1 MENLTA
7 VLFSILGA
15 TGQGLLWAVLAL
27 GIYITF
33 KILDIADMTCDGSF
47 ALGGCVSVTL
57 TVSGWNPFLT
67 LLISVLAGMAA
78 GMVTGLLHTKLKI
91 PAILAGILSMI
102 SLYSINLRI
111 LGQANESLVK
121 SDTIISLI
129 KDLIP
134 DSIMDYMRYS
144 TLNSIIVITV
154 GIIFGVLLCIL
165 LYWFFGTEVGSALRA
180 TGNNADMIRALGQN
194 TDHMK
199 ILGLVI
205 SNGLIA
211 LSGSL
216 VAQSQ
221 GYGDVNM
228 GQGSIVIGLASIVI
242 GEVFLGHRTSF
253 ISKLISVIVGSV
265 VYRVIIAL
273 VLQAG
278 LNNNDQ
284 KLFTAIIVAFALS
297 IPVIKKTKFGRFV
310 SKIFAWI
317 KKSKFGRFMNKIFGR
332 KRKTSTV
339 VTSSK

>member
-1 MENLTA
+1 MNI
-7 VLFSILGA
+7 LFSILSA
-15 TGQGLLWAVLAL
+15 SGQGLLWAVLAL

-78 GMVTGLLHTKLKI
+78 GVVTGFLHTKLKI

-111 LGQANESLVK
+111 LGQPNESLLK

-134 DSIMDYMRYS
+134 ESIMDYMRYS

-154 GIIFGVLLCIL
+154 GILFGILLCIL
-165 LYWFFGTEVGSALRA
+165 LYWFFGTEAGSALRA
-180 TGNNADMIRALGQN
+180 TGSNEDMIRALGQN
-194 TDHMK
+194 TDRMK

-211 LSGSL
+211 LSGAL

-242 GEVFLGHRTSF
+242 GEVFFGRCISF
-253 ISKLISVIVGSV
+253 VSKLVSVIVGSV
-265 VYRVIIAL
+265 VYRVIIAI
-273 VLQAG
+273 VLQLG

-284 KLFTAIIVAFALS
+284 KLFTAIFVAFALS
-297 IPVIKKTKFGRFV
+297 IPVIKKSR
-310 SKIFAWI
+310 
-317 KKSKFGRFMNKIFGR
+317 FGRFMTKIFGR

-339 VTSSK
+339 VTTSK

>member
-1 MENLTA
+1 MENLTS

-15 TGQGLLWAVLAL
+15 SGQGLLWAVLAL

-57 TVSGWNPFLT
+57 IVSGWNPFLT
-67 LLISVLAGMAA
+67 LFISVLAGMTA
-78 GMVTGLLHTKLKI
+78 GMVTGFLHTKLKI

-111 LGQANESLVK
+111 LGKPNESLIK

-129 KDLIP
+129 KNIIP
-134 DSIMDYMRYS
+134 DSIMDYIKY
-144 TLNSIIVITV
+144 SIINFLVVITV

-165 LYWFFGTEVGSALRA
+165 LYWFFGTEIGSALRA
-180 TGNNADMIRALGQN
+180 TGNNEDMIRALGQN
-194 TDHMK
+194 TDRMK

-211 LSGSL
+211 LSGAL
-216 VAQSQ
+216 VAQCQ

-242 GEVFLGHRTSF
+242 GEVLFGRCISF
-253 ISKLISVIVGSV
+253 VSKLISVIVGSV
-265 VYRVIIAL
+265 VYRVIIAM
-273 VLQAG
+273 VLQLG
-278 LNNNDQ
+278 LSTDDQ
-284 KLFTAIIVAFALS
+284 KLFTAVIVALALS
-297 IPVIKKTKFGRFV
+297 LPVIKKTKFG
-310 SKIFAWI
+310 
-317 KKSKFGRFMNKIFGR
+317 KFMAKIFGR

-339 VTSSK
+339 VTTNK

>member
-1 MENLTA
+1 MNI
-7 VLFSILGA
+7 LFSILSA
-15 TGQGLLWAVLAL
+15 SGQGLLWAVLAL

-78 GMVTGLLHTKLKI
+78 GIVTGFLHTKLKI

-111 LGQANESLVK
+111 LGQPNESLLK

-144 TLNSIIVITV
+144 TLNSIIVIIV
-154 GIIFGVLLCIL
+154 GILFGVLLCIL
-165 LYWFFGTEVGSALRA
+165 LYWFFGTEAGSALRA
-180 TGNNADMIRALGQN
+180 TGNNEDMIRALGQN
-194 TDHMK
+194 TDRMK

-211 LSGSL
+211 LSGAL

-228 GQGSIVIGLASIVI
+228 GQGAIVIGLASIVI
-242 GEVFLGHRTSF
+242 GEVFFGRCISF
-253 ISKLISVIVGSV
+253 VSKLISVIVGSV
-265 VYRVIIAL
+265 IYRVIIAI
-273 VLQAG
+273 VLQLG

-297 IPVIKKTKFGRFV
+297 IPVIKKSAFGKFV

-317 KKSKFGRFMNKIFGR
+317 MRSKFGRLMTKIFGR

-339 VTSSK
+339 VTTSK